1 MAITSW
7 DRLIVLAPAF
17 LLAISFHE
25 FAHAW
30 MAVRLGDPGP
40 RFAGRLTLNPL
51 AHLDFL
57 GTIMLLL
64 VGIGFARPV
73 QVDPT
78 RFRRPTMDMMWVA
91 LAGPAANIILA
102 VGAALLLRV
111 SAFPLG
117 LWLERFLIQSVWL
130 NIALACFNLLPIPP
144 LDGSRIIR
152 PFVSWRTRMLLAQL
166 EPYGFLIILLLSYIG
181 LLSTLVF
188 RPAFFLSRLL
198 LG

>member
-1 MAITSW
+1 MAVASW
-7 DRLIVLAPAF
+7 ERLIVLAPAF

-30 MAVRLGDPGP
+30 MAVRFGDPSP
-40 RFAGRLTLNPL
+40 RYAGRLTLNPL

-57 GTIMLLL
+57 GTVMLLL
-64 VGIGFARPV
+64 VGIGFAKPV

-78 RFRRPTMDMMWVA
+78 RFRRPIVDMMWVA
-91 LAGPAANIILA
+91 LAGPASNIILA
-102 VGAALLLRV
+102 VAAALLLRM
-111 SAFPLG
+111 SALPLG
-117 LWLERFLIQSVWL
+117 LWLERFLVQSVWL

-152 PFVSWRTRMLLAQL
+152 PFVSWRARMLLAQL
-166 EPYGFLIILLLSYIG
+166 ESYGFLIILLLSYTGI
-181 LLSTLVF
+181 LSALVF
-188 RPAFFLSRLL
+188 RPAFVISRLL

>member
-1 MAITSW
+1 MAVASW
-7 DRLIVLAPAF
+7 ERLIVLAPAF

-57 GTIMLLL
+57 GTVMLLL
-64 VGIGFARPV
+64 VGIGFAKPV

-78 RFRRPTMDMMWVA
+78 RFRRPIVDMMWVA
-91 LAGPAANIILA
+91 LAGPASNIILA
-102 VGAALLLRV
+102 VAAALMLRMSV
-111 SAFPLG
+111 LPLG
-117 LWLERFLIQSVWL
+117 LWLERFLVQSVWL

-152 PFVSWRTRMLLAQL
+152 PFVSWRARMLLAQL
-166 EPYGFLIILLLSYIG
+166 ESYGFLIILLLSYTGI
-181 LLSTLVF
+181 LSALVF
-188 RPAFFLSRLL
+188 RPAFFISRLL

>member
-1 MAITSW
+1 MAVASW
-7 DRLIVLAPAF
+7 ERLIVLAPAF

-30 MAVRLGDPGP
+30 MAVRFGDPSP
-40 RFAGRLTLNPL
+40 RYAGRLTLNPL

-57 GTIMLLL
+57 GTVMLLL
-64 VGIGFARPV
+64 VGIGFAKPV

-78 RFRRPTMDMMWVA
+78 RFRRPIVDMMWVA
-91 LAGPAANIILA
+91 LAGPASNIILA
-102 VGAALLLRV
+102 VAAALLLRM
-111 SAFPLG
+111 SALPLG
-117 LWLERFLIQSVWL
+117 LWLERFLVQSVWL

-152 PFVSWRTRMLLAQL
+152 PFVSWRARMLLAQL
-166 EPYGFLIILLLSYIG
+166 ESYGFLIILLLSYTGI
-181 LLSTLVF
+181 LSALVF
-188 RPAFFLSRLL
+188 RPAFFISRLL

>member
-1 MAITSW
+1 AVASW
-7 DRLIVLAPAF
+7 ERLIVLAPAF

-30 MAVRLGDPGP
+30 MAVRFGDPSP
-40 RFAGRLTLNPL
+40 RYAGRLTLNPL

-57 GTIMLLL
+57 GTVMLLL
-64 VGIGFARPV
+64 VGIGFAKPV

-78 RFRRPTMDMMWVA
+78 RFRRPIVDMMWVA
-91 LAGPAANIILA
+91 LAGPASNIILA
-102 VGAALLLRV
+102 VAAALLLRM
-111 SAFPLG
+111 SALPLG
-117 LWLERFLIQSVWL
+117 LWLERFLVQSVWL

-152 PFVSWRTRMLLAQL
+152 PFVSWRARMLLAQL
-166 EPYGFLIILLLSYIG
+166 ESYGFLIILLLSYTGI
-181 LLSTLVF
+181 LSALVF
-188 RPAFFLSRLL
+188 RPAFFISRLL

>member
-1 MAITSW
+1 MAVASW
-7 DRLIVLAPAF
+7 ERLIVLAPAF

-57 GTIMLLL
+57 GTVMLLL
-64 VGIGFARPV
+64 VGIGFAKPV

-78 RFRRPTMDMMWVA
+78 RFRRPIVDMMWVA
-91 LAGPAANIILA
+91 LAGPASNIILA
-102 VGAALLLRV
+102 VAAALLLRM
-111 SAFPLG
+111 SALPLG
-117 LWLERFLIQSVWL
+117 LWLERFLVQSVWL

-152 PFVSWRTRMLLAQL
+152 PFVSWRARMLLAQL
-166 EPYGFLIILLLSYIG
+166 ESYGFLIILLLSYTGI
-181 LLSTLVF
+181 LSALVF
-188 RPAFFLSRLL
+188 RPAFFISRLL